1 MWSKLRLFLWTR
13 GLFQIG
19 VTLKLVN
26 DAWQTV
32 SDSHTGWMVRD
43 YKCVSNRSTLHC
55 WFESTI
61 CVQVAA
67 KFNANRLG
75 WWRPGSFSTSSNQWN
90 LTSNEK
96 LWFLKHLWD
105 VNLIWLEVKWLICH
119 LFEEPEPVILVVT
132 AYILQFVD
140 FGSSA
145 GRWILTTAS
154 IRWIKHNV
162 ITWCHMGRAINL
174 ISFHFWSSRIY
185 CI

>member
-1 MWSKLRLFLWTR
+1 MSQWRLTVIQDEWCVIINVSVIGRPHIVGLNKPSAFKLPLSLTLT
-13 GLFQIG
+13 GLVG
-19 VTLKLVN
+19 GDPVLS
-26 DAWQTV
+26 A
-32 SDSHTGWMVRD
+32 R
-43 YKCVSNRSTLHC
+43 
-55 WFESTI
+55 
-61 CVQVAA
+61 VAI
-67 KFNANRLG
+67 
-75 WWRPGSFSTSSNQWN
+75 
-90 LTSNEK
+90 NEILRQK

-119 LFEEPEPVILVVT
+119 LFEKPEPVILVVT